1 MHAYIHTYMERE
13 RENEKDKQRKNA
25 TTRDAT
31 YIAYGTEVIC
41 KACMYV
47 RTYVRMYVCMYIR
60 ICMNIHICMATI
72 VCHVLF
78 RCPLRCRVLW
88 CPTYLRSVAISAQK
102 LLTSI
107 ACAIATIEVSG
118 WRSLPHPVSQQP
130 LLDHS
135 RFPLREG
142 SNEDLG
148 YRAERRR
155 RAGPGGRATARD
167 LG

>member
-41 KACMYV
+41 KACMYVCTYV

-142 SNEDLG
+142 SNEDFG
-148 YRAERRR
+148 DRAEL
-155 RAGPGGRATARD
+155 RAGPGGKK
-167 LG
+167 